1 MLKTFGTLA
10 ATLSGIGLV
19 YLRKREK
26 KSIKAIAFDKDG
38 TLIEF
43 DRMWSVRNLNSKLM
57 LQIVYL

>member
-1 MLKTFGTLA
+1 MLKTFGALA

-26 KSIKAIAFDKDG
+26 KLIKAIVFDKDG

-43 DRMWSVRNLNSKLM
+43 DRMWSVRNL
-57 LQIVYL
+57 